1 MSSPN
6 TPSNSSPKII
16 KNASKGYGYT
26 YSNLA
31 DLAKAGIEIP
41 PMKTELVNGSEYV
54 FAKIGDEWI
63 QGAKVVDIE
72 MKGMNAAQAYG
83 SALTY
88 ARRYTVQL
96 VLGIACDDDDKLE
109 AHTAEDRK
117 NAKSAPRSTGGNH
130 IDFQD
135 VRDECALIDDL
146 ESLQD
151 LYKRLG
157 VEKMSEAQQKY
168 INSIINKRKRELEK

>member
-1 MSSPN
+1 MN
-6 TPSNSSPKII
+6 SNKIV

-41 PMKTELVNGSEYV
+41 PMKTERIDGEEYV
-54 FAKIGDEWI
+54 FAKVGDEWI
-63 QGAKVVDIE
+63 QGAKVVEME

-96 VLGIACDDDDKLE
+96 VMAIACDDDDKVEQDGE
-109 AHTAEDRK
+109 ARRK
-117 NAKSAPRSTGGNH
+117 EYKSNR
-130 IDFQD
+130 IDFQE
-135 VRDECALIDDL
+135 VRDQAKIIDDL
-146 ESLQD
+146 ESLQE
-151 LYKRLG
+151 LYKSLN
-157 VEKMSEAQQKY
+157 VEKMTEAQQKY
-168 INSIINKRKRELEK
+168 INSIINQRKKELEK

>member
-1 MSSPN
+1 MSSN
-6 TPSNSSPKII
+6 KQII

-41 PMKTELVNGSEYV
+41 QMKTERIDGEEYV
-54 FAKIGDEWI
+54 FAKVDDEWI
-63 QGAKVVDIE
+63 QGAKVVEME

-96 VLGIACDDDDKLE
+96 VMAIACDDDDKVEQDGE
-109 AHTAEDRK
+109 ARRK
-117 NAKSAPRSTGGNH
+117 EYKSNR

-135 VRDECALIDDL
+135 VRDQAKMIDDL

-151 LYKRLG
+151 LYKSLK
-157 VEKMSEAQQKY
+157 VETMSEAQQKY
-168 INSIINKRKRELEK
+168 INSIINQRKKELE